1 MRRFMVFSALSGA
14 LLVAGSAYA
23 QSPSP
28 SAPSPSAPSTGTMS
42 SPTTTMAPQSAG
54 AMWRSSK
61 MIGVDV
67 YNSSDEKLGD
77 ISEVL
82 LDPSGKVAGYVV
94 GVGGFLGMGQ
104 HDIMVTP
111 DKLKFVNE
119 PVRSST
125 AANTT
130 TADRTT
136 TGTVPGS
143 TTTSTRSTAD
153 AKWYPDHAVMSA
165 TKDELK
171 AMPEFKYT
179 N

>member
-1 MRRFMVFSALSGA
+1 MVFSAFSGA

-28 SAPSPSAPSTGTMS
+28 PAPSTGTMS
-42 SPTTTMAPQSAG
+42 SPTTAMAPQSAG
-54 AMWRSSK
+54 GMWRGSK

-67 YNSSDEKLGD
+67 YNASDEKLGD

-82 LDPSGKVAGYVV
+82 LDPSGKVVGYVV

-119 PVRSST
+119 PMRSSAT
-125 AANTT
+125 ANTGV
-130 TADRTT
+130 ADRTA

-143 TTTSTRSTAD
+143 TATSTRQTAD

-165 TKDELK
+165 TKDQLK
-171 AMPEFKYT
+171 AMTEFKY